1 MFIGE
6 RETIVTEQRQ
16 TPDAPAQM
24 TESKVSRSTFLKA
37 AGSVAAG
44 AAGAGLAGQV
54 APAFAARPRA
64 SGFVQIPFYTTE
76 DDPNTQA
83 VHTAAAED
91 FSSAHPGVTISINYI
106 SNADRD
112 QRILTGLSVG
122 QDLGIFE
129 VGGTYRAEFAQAGFL
144 YPMDSLIH
152 SIGVNQPALGS
163 RMVING
169 HDYVFPYGGGLI
181 AQWTRTDVLHQAGMS
196 TVRTFDDLVTL
207 CKKAK
212 AMGMYGLAIPVG
224 TPTGVEYSLPAFI
237 YAQGGDY
244 FDPDGNV
251 VFDSPAVLQGIENFV
266 ELLQYAPPGNTN
278 WSFPQLISAYLSG
291 RVAAVLYPGRV
302 GVNLINK
309 APQLVPK
316 TTVVFPALG
325 PQHAA
330 QWRWS
335 YLGID
340 KNTKHPDIALEFVKF
355 MFTKYGVAYSD
366 SVPGQLIPSVRSVRE
381 SWLKTSTNPYVSAHK
396 AWIQTLVNGLPYGYD
411 ISLAMGS
418 NASGK
423 LKLSNNPP
431 PPWGG
436 RTFGVEGIDGLM
448 IARIKLNGD
457 SPKAG
462 QQWATQ
468 QLRKAVSEWKSQH
481 PGWKPPK

>member
-1 MFIGE
+1 MS
-6 RETIVTEQRQ
+6 ETRQPSDAATQATKTTMQATE
-16 TPDAPAQM
+16 T
-24 TESKVSRSTFLKA
+24 KVSRSTVLKA
-37 AGSVAAG
+37 AGSVVAGVAG
-44 AAGAGLAGQV
+44 ASLVSQV
-54 APAFAARPRA
+54 APALAARPRA
-64 SGFVQIPFYTTE
+64 NGFVQIPFYTTE

-91 FSSAHPGVTISINYI
+91 FSSANPGVTISINYI

-129 VGGTYRAEFAQAGFL
+129 IGGAYRSEFAQAGFL

-152 SIGVNQPALGS
+152 SIGANQLALGS
-163 RMVING
+163 RMVIGG

-181 AQWTRTDVLHQAGMS
+181 AQWTRTDVLHHAGMS

-212 AMGMYGLAIPVG
+212 SMGMYGLAIPVG
-224 TPTGVEYSLPAFI
+224 SPTGVEYSLPAFI
-237 YAQGGDY
+237 YASGGDY

-251 VFDSPAVLQGIENFV
+251 VFNSPEVLQGIENYV

-278 WSFPQLISAYLSG
+278 WSFPQLIAAYLSG
-291 RVAAVLYPGRV
+291 RVAALLYPGRV
-302 GVNLINK
+302 GVSMVNK
-309 APQLVPK
+309 APQLVPE
-316 TTVVFPALG
+316 TTVMFPALG
-325 PQHAA
+325 SHHAA

-335 YLGID
+335 YVGID
-340 KNTKHPDIALEFVKF
+340 RKTQHPDIALAFLKF
-355 MFTKYGVAYSD
+355 MFTKYGVQYSD
-366 SVPGQLIPSVRSVRE
+366 SVPGQLIPSVQSVRQ
-381 SWLKTSTNPYVSAHK
+381 SWLSSSTNPYVAAHK
-396 AWIQTLVNGLPYGYD
+396 PWIQTLVNGLPYGYD

-468 QLRKAVSEWKSQH
+468 QLQKAVSEWKSQH
-481 PGWKPPK
+481 PGWKPSK